1 MYVKNAPKH
10 WKSIHINKVSF
21 GERICI
27 HFLRLVFIYPH
38 KRTQNWSTM
47 ANEMT
52 HNFFHWLN
60 DPSQSLLQFHII
72 WSRESKRH
80 RHKSKSNDRKRNQK
94 RNYGKWKAQKL
105 ELQNDDWLSL
115 STTSLFGWFFK
126 IVQFAAWFPHSN
138 PFWSEKIRIRKR
150 WELSWVIPKFRSQ
163 NSDRTSV
170 DTFDTLHLIA
180 HRMVWWTAW

>member
-1 MYVKNAPKH
+1 MH
-10 WKSIHINKVSF
+10 LSIGKVSTSTRYHLKNEF
-21 GERICI
+21 AYISCDWFSFTRINA
-27 HFLRLVFIYPH
+27 LKTDQLWLM
-38 KRTQNWSTM
+38 KWRTTFSI
-47 ANEMT
+47 EK
-52 HNFFHWLN
+52 
-60 DPSQSLLQFHII
+60 FHIV
-72 WSRESKRH
+72 WTRESKRH

-170 DTFDTLHLIA
+170 DTFDVLHLIA

>member
-1 MYVKNAPKH
+1 MYVKNASKH

-60 DPSQSLLQFHII
+60 DPSQSLLQFHIV

-115 STTSLFGWFFK
+115 TRRPVFLVGFSKSYNLPHDSHIQTLFDLKKF
-126 IVQFAAWFPHSN
+126 V
-138 PFWSEKIRIRKR
+138 SEND
-150 WELSWVIPKFRSQ
+150 ENF
-163 NSDRTSV
+163 
-170 DTFDTLHLIA
+170 HE
-180 HRMVWWTAW
+180 